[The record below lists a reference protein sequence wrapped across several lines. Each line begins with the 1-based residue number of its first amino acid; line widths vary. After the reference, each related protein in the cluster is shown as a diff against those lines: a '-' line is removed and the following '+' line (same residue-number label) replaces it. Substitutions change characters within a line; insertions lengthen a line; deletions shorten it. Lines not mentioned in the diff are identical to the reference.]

1 VNTGAVRRMAKL
13 LRDLHA
19 DGTLVLPNAWD
30 AASAAL
36 IADAGAAA
44 IATTSAGVAWSLGRP
59 DGELLPRADLVAA
72 IERMVAAIDVPLTA
86 DVEAGYGATEEE
98 VAETVTA
105 VLGAGAVGINIEDA
119 LAGGSGLYSREEAA
133 ARIRAARSAVVAC
146 GVPDFVINA
155 RTDVYMRRIGDP
167 QARLDD
173 VLRRGAEY
181 AEAGADCLFV
191 PGLADV
197 AVLESLVARSPLP
210 ISASTGPGRPT
221 VAQLRAAGVRRVSV
235 GPALTQAAYTVTRQ
249 LAGELLRVGQLT
261 TESPSLDYA
270 RLNSLFSRSDLEEG

>member
-1 VNTGAVRRMAKL
+1 MNTEPLRRMAKL
-13 LRDLHA
+13 LRALHA

-30 AASAAL
+30 AASAAV
-36 IADAGAAA
+36 IADTGAAA

-72 IERMVAAIDVPLTA
+72 IERMSAAIDVPLTA
-86 DVEAGYGATEEE
+86 DVEAGYGATDEE

-119 LAGGSGLYSREEAA
+119 PAGEPGLYSPEKAA
-133 ARIRAARSAVVAC
+133 ARIQAARAAAVAY

-167 QARLDD
+167 QTRLDE
-173 VLRRGAEY
+173 VLRRAADY
-181 AEAGADCLFV
+181 AEAGGDCLFV
-191 PGLADV
+191 PGLADL

-221 VAQLRAAGVRRVSV
+221 VPQLRAAGVRRVSV

-249 LAGELLRVGQLT
+249 LAGELLRVGRLT
-261 TESPSLDYA
+261 TESACLDYA
-270 RLNSLFSRSDLEEG
+270 RLNSLFSRPALEKG

>member
-1 VNTGAVRRMAKL
+1 VNTEALRHMAKL
-13 LRDLHA
+13 LRELHA

-30 AASAAL
+30 AASAAV

-72 IERMVAAIDVPLTA
+72 IERMAAAIDVPLTA
-86 DVEAGYGATEEE
+86 DVEAGYGATDEA
-98 VAETVTA
+98 VAETVTE

-119 LAGGSGLYSREEAA
+119 PASEPGLYSPEMAA
-133 ARIRAARSAVVAC
+133 ARIRAARAAVVSC

-155 RTDVYMRRIGDP
+155 RTDVYVRRIGDP
-167 QARLDD
+167 QTRHEE
-173 VLRRGAEY
+173 VLRRGADY

-191 PGLADV
+191 PGLADLD
-197 AVLESLVARSPLP
+197 VLESLVARSTLP
-210 ISASTGPGRPT
+210 ISASTRPGRPT

-249 LAGELLRVGQLT
+249 LAGELLRTGQPA
-261 TESPSLDYA
+261 TESPRLDYA
-270 RLNSLFSRSDLEEG
+270 SLNSLFSRPDLEEG

>member
-1 VNTGAVRRMAKL
+1 MNTEALRHMAKL
-13 LRDLHA
+13 LRELHA

-30 AASAAL
+30 AASAAV

-72 IERMVAAIDVPLTA
+72 IERMAAAIDVPLTV
-86 DVEAGYGATEEE
+86 DVEAGYGVTEEE

-119 LAGGSGLYSREEAA
+119 PAGGSGLYSPEKAA

-167 QARLDD
+167 QTRLDQ
-173 VLRRGAEY
+173 VLRRSADY
-181 AEAGADCLFV
+181 AEAGGDCLFV
-191 PGLADV
+191 PGLADL

-221 VAQLRAAGVRRVSV
+221 VAQMRAAGVRRVSV

-249 LAGELLRVGQLT
+249 LAVELLSAGQLT
-261 TESPSLDYA
+261 ADSQRLDYA
-270 RLNSLFSRSDLEEG
+270 SLNSLFSTPDLVEG

>member
-1 VNTGAVRRMAKL
+1 MNTEALRHMAKL
-13 LRDLHA
+13 LRELHA

-30 AASAAL
+30 AASAAV

-72 IERMVAAIDVPLTA
+72 IERMAAAIDVPLTA

-98 VAETVTA
+98 VAETVAA

-119 LAGGSGLYSREEAA
+119 PAGESGLYSPEKAA
-133 ARIRAARSAVVAC
+133 ARIRAARAAVVAC

-167 QARLDD
+167 QTRLDE
-173 VLRRGAEY
+173 VLRRGADY
-181 AEAGADCLFV
+181 AEAGGDCLFV
-191 PGLADV
+191 PGLADL

-249 LAGELLRVGQLT
+249 LARELLSAGQLT
-261 TESPSLDYA
+261 TESPRLDYA
-270 RLNSLFSRSDLEEG
+270 SLNSLFSTPDLVEE

>member
-1 VNTGAVRRMAKL
+1 MNTGTLRHMAKL
-13 LRDLHA
+13 LRELHA

-30 AASAAL
+30 AASAAV

-72 IERMVAAIDVPLTA
+72 IERMSAAIDVPLTA
-86 DVEAGYGATEEE
+86 DVEAGYGATDEE

-119 LAGGSGLYSREEAA
+119 PAGEPGLYSPEKAA
-133 ARIRAARSAVVAC
+133 ARIQAARAAAVAY

-167 QARLDD
+167 QTRLDE
-173 VLRRGAEY
+173 VLRRGADY
-181 AEAGADCLFV
+181 AEAGGDCLFV
-191 PGLADV
+191 PGLADL
-197 AVLESLVARSPLP
+197 AVLESLVARSSLP

-249 LAGELLRVGQLT
+249 LAGELLSAGQLT
-261 TESPSLDYA
+261 TESPCLDYA
-270 RLNSLFSRSDLEEG
+270 SLNSLFSTPDLEEG

>member
-1 VNTGAVRRMAKL
+1 MNTEAPRHMAKL
-13 LRDLHA
+13 LRELHA

-72 IERMVAAIDVPLTA
+72 IERMAAAIDVPLTA

-98 VAETVTA
+98 VAETVAA

-119 LAGGSGLYSREEAA
+119 PAGGSGLYSPEEAA
-133 ARIRAARSAVVAC
+133 ARIRAARAAVVAC

-155 RTDVYMRRIGDP
+155 RTDVYIRRIGDP
-167 QARLDD
+167 QTRLDQ
-173 VLRRGAEY
+173 VLRRGADY
-181 AEAGADCLFV
+181 AEAGGDCLFV
-191 PGLADV
+191 PGLADL
-197 AVLESLVARSPLP
+197 AVLETLVARSPLP

-221 VAQLRAAGVRRVSV
+221 VVQMRAAGVRRVSV

-249 LAGELLRVGQLT
+249 LAGELLSAGRLT
-261 TESPSLDYA
+261 ADSQRLDYA
-270 RLNSLFSRSDLEEG
+270 SLNSLFSTPDLVEE